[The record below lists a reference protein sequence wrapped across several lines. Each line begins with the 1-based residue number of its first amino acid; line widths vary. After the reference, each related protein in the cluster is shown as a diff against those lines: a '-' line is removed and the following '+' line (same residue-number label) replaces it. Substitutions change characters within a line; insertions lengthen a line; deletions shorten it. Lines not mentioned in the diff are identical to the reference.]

1 VRLRTITG
9 TRFPSKCACGCGQKI
24 PCDPDL
30 KVVVDFDTSRPRLSY
45 LPEHSPDYETY
56 KPREWRSA
64 EGVRPLPGLQDPA
77 PAALEPPSLPPRPP
91 AGPKPALDA
100 PHGDED
106 TSPTPESGRAWS
118 SGQLVFNA
126 GAFESA
132 RAGFAAY
139 ALEGESSEQL
149 RARVNR
155 VILEDLETKVLGLRA
170 LHERLGIPGTGPSR
184 TPSASPASA
193 GASPAPA
200 VALISPR
207 LEPRGRD
214 TADPRSTPTQGDL
227 SVAQLVS
234 RIEFVVQGDLFYPR
248 RLEKEE
254 AVRRALEG
262 RGLQSLRA
270 CENADRG
277 ALEALL
283 ATLEAIDADVGR
295 ASARVAV
302 G

>member
-1 VRLRTITG
+1 MRLRTITG

-24 PCDPDL
+24 PCDPAL
-30 KVVVDFDTSRPRLSY
+30 KVVVDFDTYRPRLSY
-45 LPEHSPDYETY
+45 LVEHSPDYGTY
-56 KPREWRSA
+56 KSREARST
-64 EGVRPLPGLQDPA
+64 ERVRPLPGFQDPT
-77 PAALEPPSLPPRPP
+77 PAAALDPPSLPPRPRPP
-91 AGPKPALDA
+91 AGPRPALEA
-100 PHGDED
+100 AHSDED
-106 TSPTPESGRAWS
+106 ASPTPESGRAWS

-155 VILEDLETKVLGLRA
+155 IVLEDLEEKVRGLRA
-170 LHERLGIPGTGPSR
+170 LHEKLGIPGSGPPR
-184 TPSASPASA
+184 AIPLVP
-193 GASPAPA
+193 
-200 VALISPR
+200 ALISPR
-207 LEPRGRD
+207 PELQGRD
-214 TADPRSTPTQGDL
+214 AGASRRAPTHLPGDL
-227 SVAQLVS
+227 TVADLVS

-248 RLEKEE
+248 RLEKEG
-254 AVRRALEG
+254 AVRKALEL

-270 CENADRG
+270 CENADRE
-277 ALEALL
+277 ALEGLL

-295 ASARVAV
+295 AAARVAV